1 MPTFFG
7 PTFKILV
14 YLFYG
19 VIKNFLHFVTGGPF
33 VMKESQ
39 DRYVLVGTLH
49 GSYVDCSNQWPTIY
63 TRIDDFSVL
72 QFLRKI
78 VFNETIA
85 DSGKFEFYYK
95 I

>member
-1 MPTFFG
+1 
-7 PTFKILV
+7 
-14 YLFYG
+14 
-19 VIKNFLHFVTGGPF
+19 
-33 VMKESQ
+33 MKESQ

-49 GSYVDCSNQWPTIY
+49 GSYVDCSNQWPTLY

-85 DSGKFEFYYK
+85 DSGK